1 MIRRPPRSTRTDT
14 LFPSTTLFRSGSFV
28 ETQIVNGLPVLVDR
42 SGERLP
48 QLPKVTAR
56 IGATQTVPTSF
67 GEASLHLDYSYISS
81 RAFYQNTPDDTLLQT
96 VKDQYALADQFA
108 IVTGYGLLNGRAAI
122 KLDAAEVEIAVL
134 TRKHIRLPSCKER
147 MC

>member
-1 MIRRPPRSTRTDT
+1 MEITGNLALLKGSYVD
-14 LFPSTTLFRSGSFV
+14 GSFV

-81 RAFYQNTPDDTLLQT
+81 RAFYQNTPADTLPQS
-96 VKDQYALADQFA
+96 VKDQYRSEEHTSELQSLMRNS
-108 IVTGYGLLNGRAAI
+108 Y
-122 KLDAAEVEIAVL
+122 AVFCL
-134 TRKHIRLPSCKER
+134 K
-147 MC
+147 